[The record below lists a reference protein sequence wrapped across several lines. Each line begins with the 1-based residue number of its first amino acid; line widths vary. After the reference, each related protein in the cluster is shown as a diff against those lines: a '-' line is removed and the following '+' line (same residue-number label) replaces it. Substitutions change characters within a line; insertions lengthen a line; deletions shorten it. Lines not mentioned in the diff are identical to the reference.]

1 MKALFYMTKRSMV
14 NQIKKALKKPV
25 TYLILCVVMVYIFA
39 FGSLF
44 ISWKEAGIFTS
55 PRSLVTILTVGAVF
69 TFFIEFCDLCKK
81 ERNYIQTESLS
92 LYFYGSNRSEGHSFD
107 GSHEKLFDEC
117 RNRASRVICRA
128 VYIPDRIFQS
138 VFSFYRMFPFGN
150 DFGRFFDFIFICQ

>member
-69 TFFIEFCDLCKK
+69 TFFSNFVTYAKK
-81 ERNYIQTESLS
+81 KGIIFKPS
-92 LYFYGSNRSEGHSFD
+92 HS
-107 GSHEKLFDEC
+107 H
-117 RNRASRVICRA
+117 
-128 VYIPDRIFQS
+128 
-138 VFSFYRMFPFGN
+138 
-150 DFGRFFDFIFICQ
+150 FIFTAPIDPKVILLMGAMKNYLMSAGIALLVLFAELYIFRIGFFKACFLSIVCFLLETIL